1 MSLKS
6 YEENAW
12 IRRHETS
19 KDEISRLLAI
29 ADRDIAESQTPG
41 LGPEWRFG
49 IAYNAALQL
58 ATAALA
64 ASGYRAARQ
73 NKHMRTIE
81 CLEFT
86 LGIDDA
92 RLALFDTFRRKRN
105 TQVYDA
111 VGAITDHEVES
122 ILEFARN
129 LRREIE
135 DWLRAEHEGLVD

>member
-6 YEENAW
+6 YESNAW
-12 IRRHETS
+12 IRRHQTS
-19 KDEISRLLAI
+19 KNEITRLLAI
-29 ADRDIAESQTPG
+29 ADRDIGESQIPG

-64 ASGYRAARQ
+64 ASGYRAARS

-81 CLEFT
+81 SLEFT
-86 LGIDDA
+86 VGIDTA
-92 RLALFDTFRRKRN
+92 RVELFDAYRRKRN

-111 VGAITDHEVES
+111 IGAVTDHEAQEM
-122 ILEFARN
+122 LRFARD
-129 LRREIE
+129 LRREVE
-135 DWLRAEHEGLVD
+135 DWLRSQHAELMS